1 MMKEKILQEIK
12 AIEEQEKVKILLAVE
27 SGSRAW
33 GFESPDSDYDVRFIY
48 SRQTADYLK
57 LQAQPDVIDWVLNDV
72 LDINGW
78 DLQKAL
84 RLLYK
89 SNPTLI
95 EWTKSPIVYYEAPE
109 CQGLKDLLEDYFSA
123 KKSLYHYLNM
133 AKTNYEKHLTG
144 ERIKVKK
151 YFYALRPI
159 LAANWIVKR
168 QTPPPIEF
176 DKLVE
181 AELPR
186 NLMPVVQDLLER
198 KQVLPEGGI
207 IDRVE
212 VVNAYLE
219 DQMVRLNQ
227 LAAEL
232 PVEKVDWQ
240 KLNHYFLEV
249 LGQDATR

>member
-1 MMKEKILQEIK
+1 MMKDKILQEIK
-12 AIEEQEKVKILLAVE
+12 NIEAQEKVKILLAVE

-48 SRQTADYLK
+48 TRQTADYLK
-57 LQAQPDVIDWVLNDV
+57 LQAQTDVIDWVLNDV

-109 CQGLKDLLEDYFSA
+109 CQGLKDLVEDYFSA

-133 AKTNYEKHLTG
+133 AKTDYEKHLTE
-144 ERIKVKK
+144 ERVKVKK

-181 AELPR
+181 AELPQD
-186 NLMPVVQDLLER
+186 LMPLVQDLLER
-198 KQVLPEGGI
+198 KQNLLESSLIQKVDVI
-207 IDRVE
+207 
-212 VVNAYLE
+212 NAYLE
-219 DQMVRLNQ
+219 DQMARLNQ
-227 LAAEL
+227 IAADL
-232 PVEKVDWQ
+232 PVEEVEWQ
-240 KLNHYFLEV
+240 KLNQYFLEV

>member
-1 MMKEKILQEIK
+1 MMKDKILQEIK
-12 AIEEQEKVKILLAVE
+12 NIEAQEKVKILLAVE

-48 SRQTADYLK
+48 TRQTADYLK
-57 LQAQPDVIDWVLNDV
+57 LQAQTDVIDWVLNDV

-95 EWTKSPIVYYEAPE
+95 EWTKSSIVYYEAPE
-109 CQGLKDLLEDYFSA
+109 CQGLKDLVEDYFSA

-133 AKTNYEKHLTG
+133 AKTDYEKHLTE
-144 ERIKVKK
+144 ERVKVKK

-181 AELPR
+181 AELPQD
-186 NLMPVVQDLLER
+186 LMPLVQDLLER
-198 KQVLPEGGI
+198 KQNLLESSLIQKVDVI
-207 IDRVE
+207 
-212 VVNAYLE
+212 NAYLE
-219 DQMVRLNQ
+219 DQMARLNQ
-227 LAAEL
+227 IAADL
-232 PVEKVDWQ
+232 PVEEVEWQ
-240 KLNHYFLEV
+240 KLNQYFLEV

>member
-1 MMKEKILQEIK
+1 MMKDKILQEIK
-12 AIEEQEKVKILLAVE
+12 NIEAQEKVKILLAVE

-48 SRQTADYLK
+48 TRQTADYLK
-57 LQAQPDVIDWVLNDV
+57 LQAQTDVIDWVLNDV

-109 CQGLKDLLEDYFSA
+109 CQGLKDLVEDYFSA

-133 AKTNYEKHLTG
+133 AKTNYEKHLTE
-144 ERIKVKK
+144 ERVKVKK

-181 AELPR
+181 AELPQD
-186 NLMPVVQDLLER
+186 LMPLVQDLLER
-198 KQVLPEGGI
+198 KQNLLESSLIQKVDVI
-207 IDRVE
+207 
-212 VVNAYLE
+212 NAYLE
-219 DQMVRLNQ
+219 DQMARLNQ
-227 LAAEL
+227 IAADL
-232 PVEKVDWQ
+232 PVEEVEWQ
-240 KLNHYFLEV
+240 KLNQYFLEV

>member
-1 MMKEKILQEIK
+1 MMKDKILQEIK
-12 AIEEQEKVKILLAVE
+12 NIEAQEKVKILLAVE

-48 SRQTADYLK
+48 TRQTADYLK
-57 LQAQPDVIDWVLNDV
+57 LQAQTDVIDWVLNDV

-89 SNPTLI
+89 SNPSLI

-109 CQGLKDLLEDYFSA
+109 CQGLKDLVEDYFSA

-133 AKTNYEKHLTG
+133 AKTNYEKHLTE
-144 ERIKVKK
+144 ERVKVKK

-181 AELPR
+181 AELPQD
-186 NLMPVVQDLLER
+186 LMPLVQDLLER
-198 KQVLPEGGI
+198 KQNLLESSLIQKVDVI
-207 IDRVE
+207 
-212 VVNAYLE
+212 NAYLE
-219 DQMVRLNQ
+219 DQMARLNQ
-227 LAAEL
+227 IAAEL
-232 PVEKVDWQ
+232 PVEEVEWQ
-240 KLNHYFLEV
+240 KLNQYFLEV

>member
-1 MMKEKILQEIK
+1 MMKDKILQEIK
-12 AIEEQEKVKILLAVE
+12 NIEAQEKVKILLAVE

-48 SRQTADYLK
+48 TRQTADYLK
-57 LQAQPDVIDWVLNDV
+57 LQAQTDVIDWVLNDV

-109 CQGLKDLLEDYFSA
+109 CQGLKDLVEDYFSA

-133 AKTNYEKHLTG
+133 AKTNYEKHLTE
-144 ERIKVKK
+144 ERVKVKK

-181 AELPR
+181 AELPQD
-186 NLMPVVQDLLER
+186 LMPLVQDLLER
-198 KQVLPEGGI
+198 KQNLLESSLIQKVDVI
-207 IDRVE
+207 
-212 VVNAYLE
+212 NAYLE
-219 DQMVRLNQ
+219 DQMARLNQ
-227 LAAEL
+227 IAAEL
-232 PVEKVDWQ
+232 PVEEVEWQ
-240 KLNHYFLEV
+240 KLNQYFLEV